1 MDLLVLSVL
10 QIFDFLVGLKQLIC
24 RMDKTGHFRVDFN

>member
-10 QIFDFLVGLKQLIC
+10 QIFDFLVGLKQL
-24 RMDKTGHFRVDFN
+24 MDKTGHFRVDFN